1 MTDDD
6 FLSTFE
12 ACTLDP
18 QHFNHRGHVR
28 LAWLYLQRY
37 EFDEAVARTCHGIRA
52 YAAHLGAGAKFHWTV
67 TQALM
72 QLLHAAGGGDRALGW
87 DAFVSENS
95 ALIAEA
101 RLRLA
106 QHYSEE
112 LLDSSAARAGFV
124 APDRAPLPQRGAHDS
139 VSGSAS

>member
-6 FLSTFE
+6 FLSAFE

-37 EFDEAVARTCHGIRA
+37 DLDEAVVRACHGIRA
-52 YAAHLGAGAKFHWTV
+52 YATHLGAAGKFHWTM

-72 QLLHAAGGGDRALGW
+72 RLLHAAGAADRTMGW
-87 DAFVSENS
+87 EAFVTANS

-112 LLDSSAARAGFV
+112 LLDSSAARQGFV
-124 APDRAPLPQRGAHDS
+124 APDRAPLPPLALPGAI
-139 VSGSAS
+139 SGTAS

>member
-1 MTDDD
+1 MTDKD
-6 FLSTFE
+6 FLSAFE

-37 EFDEAVARTCHGIRA
+37 DFDEAVARACHGIRA
-52 YAAHLGAGAKFHWTV
+52 YATHLGAAAKFHWTL

-72 QLLHAAGGGDRALGW
+72 HLLHAAGAGDRAVGW
-87 DAFVSENS
+87 EAFVTHNS

-112 LLDSSAARAGFV
+112 LLDSPAARAGFV
-124 APDRAPLPQRGAHDS
+124 APDRASLPELAPAGI
-139 VSGSAS
+139 VSGSGS